1 MTDMSSSAE
10 SSTPLNHPPKV
21 YRAMKRDP
29 LDGLP
34 VVGSTSS
41 SELGVRTGNDINND
55 INIDAM
61 GNVVLNGS
69 GMSVAPGWRDL
80 ELARIPKRLGHVVP
94 GARGANSM
102 SCYAMG
108 VGLFQ
113 NGIVATGLEL
123 IPDEG
128 PAPVTHGV
136 VAPAQAVPFTQYQ
149 TDLENTRAAWQ
160 IDET

>member
-1 MTDMSSSAE
+1 M
-10 SSTPLNHPPKV
+10 
-21 YRAMKRDP
+21 
-29 LDGLP
+29 DGLP

-41 SELGVRTGNDINND
+41 SELGVRSGIDIT
-55 INIDAM
+55 IDEM
-61 GNVVLNGS
+61 GNVVLDGS

-80 ELARIPKRLGHVVP
+80 DFTRIPKRLGHIVP

-102 SCYAMG
+102 SCYVMG

-113 NGIVATGLEL
+113 NGIFANGLEL

-128 PAPVTHGV
+128 PATVTHGV
-136 VAPAQAVPFTQYQ
+136 VAPVQAVLFAQYQ